1 MPSPSQPI
9 ICFGEIL
16 LRLAAQPP
24 SILFQDDAL
33 QTSFCGA
40 EANVAVALA
49 GFGHH
54 ARMVSVVADNPVGAA
69 AKSELRRHG
78 VDIAHVAAAPGRMGL
93 YYLSPGAMARPA
105 HIVYDRDHSAFATL
119 HPAALD
125 WHDILQGAGWLFISG
140 INAALGEG
148 PLTALRQAM
157 TVAREVGVRIAFDC
171 NYRAS
176 LWAGREH
183 LAPRILCELASAS
196 DLVFAGR
203 RAISMLLGKTF
214 DNPDADIGFRAA
226 AAAMF
231 AAAPTITH
239 IAATRREIASS
250 DAQKLTAHLA
260 WDNGCAVSPTVT
272 LDNIIDRIGTGDAFA
287 SGIIHGQ
294 ISAMTPE
301 VCVRF
306 GLAAM
311 QWKHGIRGD
320 FLRASVADISAL
332 AAGTGGD
339 VRR

>member
-105 HIVYDRDHSAFATL
+105 HIVYDRAHSAFATL

-125 WHDILQGAGWLFISG
+125 WHDILQGAGWLFVSG

-157 TVAREVGVRIAFDC
+157 AVAREVGVRIAFDC

-183 LAPRILCELASAS
+183 LAPGILCELASAS
-196 DLVFAGR
+196 DLVFAGGGR
-203 RAISMLLGKTF
+203 SACCSARHL
-214 DNPDADIGFRAA
+214 
-226 AAAMF
+226 
-231 AAAPTITH
+231 IT
-239 IAATRREIASS
+239 
-250 DAQKLTAHLA
+250 LTL
-260 WDNGCAVSPTVT
+260 
-272 LDNIIDRIGTGDAFA
+272 
-287 SGIIHGQ
+287 
-294 ISAMTPE
+294 ISASAQPQLQCLLLRPPLRTS
-301 VCVRF
+301 
-306 GLAAM
+306 
-311 QWKHGIRGD
+311 Q
-320 FLRASVADISAL
+320 LRAGRSPPAMRKS
-332 AAGTGGD
+332 
-339 VRR
+339 